1 MNTRWTRRNGI
12 VWTGVLVTLG
22 WAAVANAAP
31 PWKKLVPFRSVE
43 ADPDKQ
49 YWLTEDQGPW
59 MIMATSFA
67 GPGAEEQAHELV
79 LELRNRYKLDA
90 FMHKRTFD
98 YTEPVYGRG
107 VNRYG
112 GPKRM
117 RYQSATK
124 FDEIAVLVGNFTSL
138 DAPGAQEDLDAVKSA
153 KPDCLELSDDKDSQQ
168 TTQRFIGLRELQRL
182 VHADPEV
189 RQLGPMRRAFIG
201 RNPLLPK
208 EYFVDTG
215 VDPFVLEMNRQVKH
229 SLLDNPG
236 EYTVRVA
243 SFQGESFFQGEGQE
257 ASESSSRLIPGLA
270 PHGDASKL
278 EEAADNA
285 HRLTEA
291 LRKRGV
297 EAYEFHDRFESI
309 VTVGSFAGVGTRLP
323 DGRIDL
329 SPEVYKIMQ
338 TYGAERSP
346 LARHGEGLNPRLLEG
361 IRFDVQPM
369 PVKVPHRS
377 LASTYAAG
385 NRTLR

>member
-12 VWTGVLVTLG
+12 VWAGVLLTLAFASVTT
-22 WAAVANAAP
+22 ATP

-43 ADPDKQ
+43 ADPNKQ

-67 GPGAEEQAHELV
+67 GLGSEEQAHSLV
-79 LELRNRYKLDA
+79 LELRSRYKLDA
-90 FMHKRTFD
+90 YMHKRTFD

-112 GPKRM
+112 GPKKM

-124 FDEIAVLVGNFTSL
+124 FDEIAVVVGNFTSF
-138 DAPGAQEDLDAVKSA
+138 DAPGAREDLDVVKTA
-153 KPDCLELSDDKDSQQ
+153 KPECLALSDDKTSQKS
-168 TTQRFIGLRELQRL
+168 TQRFSGLRELQRL
-182 VHADPEV
+182 VHSDPEM
-189 RQLGPMRRAFIG
+189 RELGPMRRAFVA

-208 EYFVDTG
+208 EYFVDAG
-215 VDPFVLEMNRQVKH
+215 IDPFVLDMNRQVKH

-236 EYTVRVA
+236 QYTVRVA
-243 SFQGESFFQGEGQE
+243 SFQGESFFKGEGPE
-257 ASESSSRLIPGLA
+257 DSVKSSRLIPGL
-270 PHGDASKL
+270 PSRGDASKL
-278 EEAADNA
+278 EIAADNA
-285 HRLTEA
+285 HQLTEA

-309 VTVGSFAGVGTRLP
+309 VTVGSFPGVGTRMP

-329 SPEVYKIMQ
+329 SPEIYKIMQ
-338 TYGAERSP
+338 TYGAERSQLP
-346 LARHGEGLNPRLLEG
+346 QQGQALQPRLLDG

-369 PVKVPHRS
+369 PVAVPHRS

-385 NRTLR
+385 NQTLR